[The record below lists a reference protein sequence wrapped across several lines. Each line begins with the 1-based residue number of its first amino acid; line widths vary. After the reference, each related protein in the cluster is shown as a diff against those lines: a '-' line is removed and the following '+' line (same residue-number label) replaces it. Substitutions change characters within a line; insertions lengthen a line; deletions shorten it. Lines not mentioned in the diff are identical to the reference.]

1 MFHSTTYFPVH
12 IIELHA
18 KVLGTNTTCFNN
30 NTCIHIFNLLVVT
43 SMLDTLTIFFTGF
56 RLSLRLHKR
65 DRRNWL
71 DNIEVRAMST
81 GFVFSLE
88 REFLIPYHIYTWTI
102 LKNSGAVV
110 AFVSLLAHNR
120 TWSDDKHT
128 ISLLEVN
135 CLA

>member
-30 NTCIHIFNLLVVT
+30 NTCIHIFNLLVDT

-65 DRRNWL
+65 DRRN
-71 DNIEVRAMST
+71 
-81 GFVFSLE
+81 
-88 REFLIPYHIYTWTI
+88 
-102 LKNSGAVV
+102 
-110 AFVSLLAHNR
+110 
-120 TWSDDKHT
+120 
-128 ISLLEVN
+128 
-135 CLA
+135 